1 MLEYILDFDGVQLAR
16 CCSADAGVQT
26 AMLDGVCRHRQRIDA
41 TASKPT
47 PDSRSAVRQT
57 SRAQSV
63 RTEFERAPS
72 HHWSENSPQNN
83 SGGWRKGVQRP
94 PWTDETAVRAHC
106 TSCRACIEACPEGIL
121 FDGPAGTPML
131 DFNAGACTFCG
142 SCAEV
147 CGQPVFRDTAQVP
160 WNLSATLS
168 EACLLTSGVSCR
180 SCTDACDDD
189 ALHFDVRARPVGAIV
204 VHSKSCTG
212 CGACVGVCPADAIT
226 LKPLAI

>member
-1 MLEYILDFDGVQLAR
+1 MPEYIFEFDRMELAR
-16 CCSADAGVQT
+16 CSSSDVNVQT
-26 AMLDGVCRHRQRIDA
+26 ARLDSFCRQRQRVD
-41 TASKPT
+41 TSASKPT
-47 PDSRSAVRQT
+47 PDSRSAARET

-63 RTEFERAPS
+63 RTEFESAPS

-94 PWTDETAVRAHC
+94 PWTNETAVRAHC

-121 FDGPAGTPML
+121 FEGPAGTPML

-142 SCAEV
+142 SCAGV
-147 CGQPVFRDTAQVP
+147 CRQPVFRDTAQAP
-160 WNLSATLS
+160 WNLSAALS

-180 SCTDACDDD
+180 SCTDACDED
-189 ALHFDVRARPVGAIV
+189 ALHFDVRTRPVGAIV

-212 CGACVGVCPADAIT
+212 CGACVGVCPADAIA
-226 LKPLAI
+226 LRPLAV